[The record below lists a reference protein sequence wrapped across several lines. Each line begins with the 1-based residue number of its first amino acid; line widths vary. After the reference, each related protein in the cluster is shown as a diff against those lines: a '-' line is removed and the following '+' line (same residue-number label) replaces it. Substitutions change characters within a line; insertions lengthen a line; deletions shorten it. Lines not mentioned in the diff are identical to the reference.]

1 MNKLLSAATKTKT
14 YQQLISTG
22 LKMTSTERQLE
33 NGTLAL
39 TGKIGRGRN
48 RATVN
53 YTISADG
60 NVRSNRFVA
69 RRVSNYKEG
78 LSAVQEL
85 LSKRTA

>member
-1 MNKLLSAATKTKT
+1 MNKQISAATKTKT
-14 YQQLISTG
+14 YQQLINAG
-22 LKMTSTERQLE
+22 LKMVSTERQLE
-33 NGTLAL
+33 NGTIALA
-39 TGKIGRGRN
+39 GKVGRGRN

-69 RRVSNYKEG
+69 RRVENYREG

-85 LSKRTA
+85 LAKRIS